1 MRVTSGITLDHV
13 TKRFDSVT
21 AVADL
26 SLSIGP
32 GEIVC
37 VLGPN
42 GAGKTTVLHMIMGLK
57 TPTRGNV
64 LIDGVSI
71 HSPGIE
77 AVRRRIGHMPEQPVL
92 YDYLTGREFVQ
103 FVGRL
108 YETDCDLDAWL
119 EPRLVALQMSEGADR
134 LIKTYSMGMRKKIAF
149 LAALVHN
156 PSILIF
162 DEPTGSLDA
171 VSARIVKD
179 EMQAARGEGAAV
191 LFTTHIM
198 EIAERLSDRVAIMT
212 AGRLVAEGSLDDLR
226 ATHGRHARESLEDL
240 FLRLTREETEPEPG
254 R

>member
-1 MRVTSGITLDHV
+1 
-13 TKRFDSVT
+13 
-21 AVADL
+21 
-26 SLSIGP
+26 
-32 GEIVC
+32 
-37 VLGPN
+37 
-42 GAGKTTVLHMIMGLK
+42 
-57 TPTRGNV
+57 V

-77 AVRRRIGHMPEQPVL
+77 AVRRRIGHVPEQPIL

-108 YETDCDLDAWL
+108 YETDGDLDAWL

-149 LAALVHN
+149 LAALVHRPN
-156 PSILIF
+156 VLIF

-179 EMQAARGEGAAV
+179 EMQAARGEGSAV
-191 LFTTHIM
+191 LFTTHVM
-198 EIAERLSDRVAIMT
+198 EIAERLSDRVAILT
-212 AGRLVAEGSLDDLR
+212 AGRLIAEGSFDDLR